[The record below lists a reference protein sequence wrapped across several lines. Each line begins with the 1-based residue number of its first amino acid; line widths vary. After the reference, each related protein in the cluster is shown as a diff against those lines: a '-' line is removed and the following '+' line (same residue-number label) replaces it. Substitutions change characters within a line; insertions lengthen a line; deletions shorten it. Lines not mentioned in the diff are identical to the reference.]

1 MLINMSKMIQLRNVP
16 DALHRTLKA
25 RAAMAGMSLS
35 DYLLAEIREVAE
47 RPTLGRVAR
56 PSAQTQASL
65 PSNSILPAWCRK
77 NVQQERSARETGDPV
92 IVLDASAAIDWLLQT
107 SAGQRIEQRIF
118 SQNESLHAPHLL
130 DLEVGQV
137 LRRLVREGAV
147 SAHRADQAIED
158 LLDLRM
164 TRYPHFVLLPRI
176 WQLRHNLSA
185 YDAAYVALAE
195 NLGARLLTRDARLAS
210 VSGLT
215 ASIELF

>member
-1 MLINMSKMIQLRNVP
+1 M
-16 DALHRTLKA
+16 
-25 RAAMAGMSLS
+25 
-35 DYLLAEIREVAE
+35 
-47 RPTLGRVAR
+47 
-56 PSAQTQASL
+56 
-65 PSNSILPAWCRK
+65 
-77 NVQQERSARETGDPV
+77 
-92 IVLDASAAIDWLLQT
+92 IVLDASAALDWLLQT
-107 SAGQRIEQRIF
+107 AAGQRIERRIY
-118 SQNESLHAPHLL
+118 SHHESLHAPHLL

-158 LLDLRM
+158 LLDLRIA
-164 TRYPHFVLLPRI
+164 RYPHFVLLPRI

-215 ASIELF
+215 APIELF